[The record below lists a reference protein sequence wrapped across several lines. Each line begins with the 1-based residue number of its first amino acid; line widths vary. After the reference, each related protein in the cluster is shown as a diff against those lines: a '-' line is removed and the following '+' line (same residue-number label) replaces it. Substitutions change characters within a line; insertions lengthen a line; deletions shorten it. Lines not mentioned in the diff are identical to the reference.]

1 MTKVEAKFVEGKVK
15 TLSFSALVTAG
26 RERVRKCA
34 DTIILYQFDS
44 ICTEYLVQICCT
56 YDVCFKER
64 YMALPR
70 SALNCFSSRFN
81 PEDEAIA

>member
-34 DTIILYQFDS
+34 GKLSCTNLYQVS
-44 ICTEYLVQICCT
+44 CATRNL
-56 YDVCFKER
+56 
-64 YMALPR
+64 L
-70 SALNCFSSRFN
+70 
-81 PEDEAIA
+81 